1 MYLSTY
7 GDLGVDLPSS
17 MNIFFG
23 GDPPNVLFESC
34 RNDAACMCRLHVFAD
49 DPCRFFE
56 VNVVEVCALS
66 PGALTIRPA
75 GLL

>member
-1 MYLSTY
+1 M
-7 GDLGVDLPSS
+7 V
-17 MNIFFG
+17 IFG
-23 GDPPNVLFESC
+23 GILPPKIFFESC
-34 RNDAACMCRLHVFAD
+34 INDAACIFRLRVFAE